1 MLTYVSSRLQA
12 KISILNLYI
21 EMKNL
26 RRLIHSPHHLFV
38 FEVCGRLMSFTRAA
52 GELGV
57 SQPAV
62 SLAIRQLEQ
71 ALGQALFHREHRA
84 IRLTEAG
91 ERLFS
96 EVSNSFERILKT
108 LNQIRPLSSP
118 ALVTLSIS
126 TAFANYWVMPRL
138 PRLHRAHPGLDLRLQ
153 VVDRDLDLEHENV
166 SLGIRRGRGHWPGY
180 QSASI
185 AREELLAV
193 ASPAYLAKQGVPGSL
208 EDLDQHQFVH
218 LEEPFRP
225 RPQWRDWFQS
235 FGLDYVDRGEG
246 LRLND
251 YALVIQAAMAG
262 EGIALGWRHVTA
274 ALIKSRLLVPVVPQ
288 SWITGEEFHLIWSD
302 QTTLSESACRVR
314 DWIIEESKAA
324 SLVRLP

>member
-1 MLTYVSSRLQA
+1 MLHYANTQVFIHSNTSDLSHPV
-12 KISILNLYI
+12 K
-21 EMKNL
+21 EL

-52 GELGV
+52 AELGV

-71 ALGQALFHREHRA
+71 ALGQALFLREHRA
-84 IRLTEAG
+84 IRLTDAG
-91 ERLFS
+91 ERLFT
-96 EVSNSFERILKT
+96 EVSISFQRILKT
-108 LNQIRPLSSP
+108 LNQITPLSAP

-138 PRLHRAHPGLDLRLQ
+138 TRLHKALPGIDLRLQ

-166 SLGIRRGRGHWPGY
+166 SLGIRRGRGNWPGY
-180 QSASI
+180 QSATI

-193 ASPAYLAKQGVPGSL
+193 ARPAYLAAQGVPRSL
-208 EDLDQHQFVH
+208 EDLDHHQFVH

-225 RPQWRDWFQS
+225 RPQWRDWFQA
-235 FGLDYVDRGEG
+235 FKLDYVDRGEG

-262 EGIALGWRHVTA
+262 EGIALG
-274 ALIKSRLLVPVVPQ
+274 
-288 SWITGEEFHLIWSD
+288 
-302 QTTLSESACRVR
+302 
-314 DWIIEESKAA
+314 
-324 SLVRLP
+324 

>member
-1 MLTYVSSRLQA
+1 
-12 KISILNLYI
+12 
-21 EMKNL
+21 MKEL

-71 ALGQALFHREHRA
+71 AIGQALFLRQHRA

-91 ERLFS
+91 ERLFG
-96 EVSNSFERILKT
+96 EVSISFERIL
-108 LNQIRPLSSP
+108 QIAREVRHEPSP
-118 ALVTLSIS
+118 SLVTLSIS
-126 TAFANYWVMPRL
+126 TAFANYWVMPRMT
-138 PRLHRAHPGLDLRLQ
+138 RLHSSHPGVDLRLQ
-153 VVDRDLDLEHENV
+153 VVDKDLDLEHENV
-166 SLGIRRGRGHWPGY
+166 SLGIRHGRGNWPGY
-180 QSASI
+180 HSSCI

-193 ASPAYLAKQGVPGSL
+193 ASPSYLAIHGVPGSI
-208 EDLDQHQFVH
+208 EDMQNHQFIH

-225 RPQWRDWFQS
+225 RPKWRDWFHS
-235 FGLDYVDRGEG
+235 FGQDFDPGEG

-262 EGIALGWRHVTA
+262 EGVALGWRHVVNS
-274 ALIKSRLLVPVVPQ
+274 LISTRLLVPVVPQ
-288 SWITGEEFHLIWSD
+288 SWITGDEFHLIWSD
-302 QTTLSESACRVR
+302 NIRLSESAEQVR
-314 DWIIEESKAA
+314 DWIIDEARIA
-324 SLVRLP
+324 SVVRLA